1 MEEML
6 GFNAIGVYEPGQAVV
21 AQDLRGHSVRFS
33 VGLWHVASWLAL
45 MTLAGVFAVYA
56 IALHPTAGS

>member
-1 MEEML
+1 MAEML

-21 AQDLRGHSVRFS
+21 APDLRRHCVRFS
-33 VGLWHVASWLAL
+33 VGLWHVGSWLAL

-56 IALHPTAGS
+56 IALHPPAGS